1 MYVDTSNSYFSA
13 QNDGISLYSQARL
26 DATSCRSQCQLM
38 CEKIQDIGF
47 GYSDYICSSS
57 EAATGQLKY
66 KLKTF
71 LKKYAYL
78 NNVIFQGSITERL

>member
-1 MYVDTSNSYFSA
+1 
-13 QNDGISLYSQARL
+13 
-26 DATSCRSQCQLM
+26 M